1 MKTFFPI
8 AVAFVL
14 SPPVAVHVQAVD
26 EKDSYGDYLHG
37 KNGYNPGWEFQK
49 KKQLNDAYNKKL
61 QEMEK
66 EEKAKKAARAASA
79 PKSKKGKSSC
89 LGCF

>member
-14 SPPVAVHVQAVD
+14 SVVAAQRSPPID

-37 KNGYNPGWEFQK
+37 KNGYNPGWELQK
-49 KKQLNDAYNKKL
+49 KRDKQKQLNDAYNKKL
-61 QEMEK
+61 DEREK
-66 EEKAKKAARAASA
+66 EEKARKAARAASTS
-79 PKSKKGKSSC
+79 KGKKGK
-89 LGCF
+89 